1 MKITQIVI
9 FTLVL
14 FISTMTSGQVSSSSQ
29 DTAQKTTTKGK
40 NIGFRKQKRI
50 LAKKQINQLKD
61 GSLLVRL
68 QTKENSIAALR
79 KIGKDKLAVKVETKQ
94 RNYNIGIISAFKTNF
109 NFCPTYFFFSD
120 YSQNIIERQVY
131 KVAFL
136 SDSLLA
142 DNTIKFNNQK
152 FLTAEFGT
160 IEQDTAEYFSHSS
173 YESDGNGSL
182 KRVENYHGRPHMD
195 FAALTIKSDQLIQ
208 LRRPFKYYT
217 RTFDK
222 LPIKRSLNKT
232 VKRMNKKL
240 NKFYNKINK

>member
-1 MKITQIVI
+1 MKISQIAI
-9 FTLVL
+9 FALVL
-14 FISTMTSGQVSSSSQ
+14 FISTVTYGQVSSSSKA
-29 DTAQKTTTKGK
+29 TVQKTSPKGK
-40 NIGFRKQKRI
+40 NIGFRKLMRI
-50 LAKKQINQLKD
+50 LAKEQINQLKD
-61 GSLLVRL
+61 GALLVRL

-79 KIGKDKLAVKVETKQ
+79 KIGKDKLAGKVETKQ

-136 SDSLLA
+136 SDSLHE
-142 DNTIKFNNQK
+142 DNSIKFSNQK

-160 IEQDTAEYFSHSS
+160 IEQDTIEYFSHRS
-173 YESDGNGSL
+173 YESNGNGSL
-182 KRVENYHGRPHMD
+182 KRVANYHGKPHMG
-195 FAALTIKSDQLIQ
+195 FGALIIKSDQLIQ
-208 LRRPFKYYT
+208 LRRPFKYYA

-222 LPIKRSLNKT
+222 LPIKRSLNNT
-232 VKRMNKKL
+232 VRRMNKKL